1 MGNYE
6 IGPNC
11 LPQGRHYITKG
22 QKILEFDRGLSF
34 IITVYYTKQSLHCK
48 YHGLL
53 SASTSVRQ
61 RNQTF
66 HFV

>member
-11 LPQGRHYITKG
+11 LPQGRHYITKR

-48 YHGLL
+48 YQGLL